1 MFARLR
7 KSYDF
12 DGPVI
17 IGYAFFVAN
26 GGWRSIY
33 NYFRMREAAGLPAKL
48 IDRRNIRTFR
58 QFVAALFFGRHV
70 IFNSLDCFWR
80 WEALA
85 FCLLRRG
92 AMIYLHDTEHTLDG
106 FAREHP
112 FKYRLLG
119 RILRRNRVLCV
130 SNAAADLYRRRF
142 GSQRTFVVYENLA
155 DRRTP
160 EFEPGMKHIVMT
172 GVLDPR
178 KGVDLFS
185 GVADR
190 AQDLGR
196 PWRFHWLGGIH
207 SPDAGRHSANV
218 TWWGW
223 VDNVDEFL
231 AKADVFFLSSKD
243 DPFPL
248 SCLEALR
255 ARRRCVAFAATG
267 VAEAM
272 RGVLGCAVY
281 DEHTV
286 DAAFAAIEHVLNEL
300 PDDAAFARVHDEFIK
315 VDAFARRMDAILGS
329 GESAS
334 GR

>member
-1 MFARLR
+1 
-7 KSYDF
+7 
-12 DGPVI
+12 
-17 IGYAFFVAN
+17 
-26 GGWRSIY
+26 
-33 NYFRMREAAGLPAKL
+33 
-48 IDRRNIRTFR
+48 
-58 QFVAALFFGRHV
+58 
-70 IFNSLDCFWR
+70 
-80 WEALA
+80 
-85 FCLLRRG
+85 
-92 AMIYLHDTEHTLDG
+92 
-106 FAREHP
+106 
-112 FKYRLLG
+112 
-119 RILRRNRVLCV
+119 
-130 SNAAADLYRRRF
+130 
-142 GSQRTFVVYENLA
+142 
-155 DRRTP
+155 
-160 EFEPGMKHIVMT
+160 
-172 GVLDPR
+172 
-178 KGVDLFS
+178 LFS

-223 VDNVDEFL
+223 VDNVDAFL
-231 AKADVFFLSSKD
+231 AKADVFFLSSTD

-315 VDAFARRMDAILGS
+315 VDACARRMDAILGS